1 MQLERVG
8 RMQLRISIT
17 MEEAKYDWF
26 GSLLMGLRAG
36 VAELHEG
43 MALSDFE
50 IEAAQEFVKA
60 LEER

>member
-1 MQLERVG
+1 
-8 RMQLRISIT
+8 MQLRISIT

>member
-1 MQLERVG
+1 MRIERVG
-8 RMQLRISIT
+8 NTQLRIEIT
-17 MEEAKYDWF
+17 RKEASYDWF